1 MAVLLFFLGTAIGS
15 FLNVVVYRIGTK
27 EKIIFDRSRCP
38 LCLHKLAWVDLVPVV
53 SFIFLAGRCRFCHG
67 RISWQYP
74 LVELLTGLLFVA
86 VWQKFF
92 PSPVDILFWL
102 FFISSFI
109 VIVLYDIKFQRIPDV
124 VVWPL
129 LIGGLLYNLA
139 SNPISAWQVN
149 FIAGIGT
156 GAAILLLVVISKE
169 RAMGMGDVPIAFL
182 QGLLLGYPDGFI
194 ALGLSFIIGALLGI
208 GLLAG
213 KKATL
218 TTAVPFTPFLIFA
231 LLLVRFVNL

>member
-1 MAVLLFFLGTAIGS
+1 MVALLFLLGTAIGS
-15 FLNVVVYRIGTK
+15 FLNVVMYRIGTK

-38 LCLHKLAWVDLVPVV
+38 LCLHKLAWVDLLPVV

-92 PSPVDILFWL
+92 PSPIDILFWL
-102 FFISSFI
+102 FAVSSFV
-109 VIVLYDIKFQRIPDV
+109 VIATYDIRFQRIPDAV
-124 VVWPL
+124 AWPL
-129 LIGGLLYNLA
+129 LIGALTYTTVSTPANVFAANL
-139 SNPISAWQVN
+139 
-149 FIAGIGT
+149 IAGLAT
-156 GAAILLLVVISKE
+156 GALILFIVLVTKE

-182 QGLLLGYPDGFI
+182 QGLLLGYPNGFI
-194 ALGLSFIIGALLGI
+194 ALGLSFILGASLSLALL
-208 GLLAG
+208 AA

-218 TTAVPFTPFLIFA
+218 TTALPFTPFLILA
-231 LLLVRFVNL
+231 LLAVQFFSS